1 MIRCLSR
8 RVGSHLVP
16 SVRIARVE
24 KGAEDGYF
32 YLHPSPAAAAPRRS
46 SSSPWNSTSSSTGA
60 DGARYGPFRTVVGA
74 DGVFSVV
81 RSSGLRGTYL
91 AGDARWAR
99 DRWYDL
105 GSRRVR
111 GGADVA
117 IVDGIALGRILVRDD
132 DRRRR
137 RRRDDDD
144 DDGDDG
150 GGGGRFR
157 GADGGS
163 PSSAAPEHYY
173 CAREICERGSR
184 RRRSVA
190 AAAATAA
197 FLASNFRRWGD
208 ALLRALGDSIFGDE
222 CVDDRD
228 TRRPL
233 VAFRLHPGVTA
244 ARYALLPPRLCF
256 WTQISA
262 LLVAQTLAMIVLA
275 TIVYRVIIA
284 RRRRGSALSHLLCWV
299 IAVPIGVGFPP
310 MLARIFGVRNRA
322 VMATTSAF
330 PILVICRSL
339 EAFFD
344 FSPRYVEDSQWNYV
358 VYYSSI
364 IEYVFDTR
372 TGSPAVARTSDVV
385 RKGAMAVANLAVVSL
400 LLSLVE
406 VCSYRP
412 FDATAAAGGGGG
424 GGGGG
429 PLGTTPMMD
438 CVRHIGNNLV
448 LALLTSSQIAA
459 GTAAFGFGICCLAG
473 KLTMDAFDSPM
484 YKSTSVSDFWG
495 RRWNRLVGQIYHDF
509 AVVLLLP
516 SPFSFSF

>member
-1 MIRCLSR
+1 
-8 RVGSHLVP
+8 
-16 SVRIARVE
+16 VRIARVE

-32 YLHPSPAAAAPRRS
+32 YLHPSTAAAKPTTTPRS
-46 SSSPWNSTSSSTGA
+46 SSSNSTSSIGA
-60 DGARYGPFRTVVGA
+60 NAYGPYRTVVGT

-111 GGADVA
+111 RGADVA

-132 DRRRR
+132 DRHR

-144 DDGDDG
+144 DDGDG
-150 GGGGRFR
+150 GGGRGERFR

-163 PSSAAPEHYY
+163 PPAASGHY
-173 CAREICERGSR
+173 CAWEIRERGSR

-284 RRRRGSALSHLLCWV
+284 RRRRGSALSHLLCWA

-424 GGGGG
+424 GGGG

-448 LALLTSSQIAA
+448 LAILTSSQIAA

-473 KLTMDAFDSPM
+473 KLTMDVFDSPM
-484 YKSTSVSDFWG
+484 FKSTSVSDFWG